1 MNKLN
6 FFLIRIIGLVVRV
19 WPAGNSPIAP
29 GTVSSLIA
37 ATIGYQINIH
47 FGSDITLLVSIL
59 TGFVGLHF
67 SKVYIKK
74 KSTKDPKEVVIDEFS
89 GQMIATSAAGLSPL
103 FNIVAFILFRAFDI
117 LKPGIISKAEKLDG
131 AIGIMM
137 DDWLAGIFSV
147 LILFFFF
154 LNGHINYNWYLI

>member
-1 MNKLN
+1 MKKIL
-6 FFLIRIIGLVVRV
+6 LIIIDLVVKV

-29 GTVSSLIA
+29 GTVSSLMA
-37 ATIGYQINIH
+37 AIIGFLININ
-47 FGSDITLLVSIL
+47 FGSDITFLIGVL
-59 TGFVGLHF
+59 TGLVGLNF
-67 SKVYIKK
+67 SNVYIKN

-103 FNIVAFILFRAFDI
+103 FNVFAFILFRVFDI

-137 DDWLAGIFSV
+137 DDWLAGIFSAI
-147 LILFFFF
+147 ILFILF
-154 LNGHINYNWYLI
+154 LCGFINYNWYLI